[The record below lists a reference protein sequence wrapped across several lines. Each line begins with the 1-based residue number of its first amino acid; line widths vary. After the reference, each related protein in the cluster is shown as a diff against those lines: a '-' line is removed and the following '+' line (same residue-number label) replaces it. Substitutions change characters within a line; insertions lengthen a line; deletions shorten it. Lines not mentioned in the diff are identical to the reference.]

1 MEDSKLSTDGIRSVY
16 NIKYYTVRVSV
27 ELDEMCILKKDTRRR
42 TVSGDLWS
50 DVLGPYTKRLA
61 FACYSP
67 ETIRFLS
74 AYEGSV

>member
-1 MEDSKLSTDGIRSVY
+1 MELSVY
-16 NIKYYTVRVSV
+16 NRNDAGLQHYTIQYRAAAGQLGQPSQPSQP
-27 ELDEMCILKKDTRRR
+27 EL
-42 TVSGDLWS
+42 
-50 DVLGPYTKRLA
+50 LGPYTKRLA